1 MTLSSGSLG
10 GFGLLHL
17 GGHLVKVI
25 FWFIQSTSGL
35 WFRSHECPMMTVC
48 HLRLVIANLACSW
61 WDLICRRTCAS
72 SVTSP
77 FSFRVPS
84 TLWTGIGCRRGVVS
98 MLCFQTKSRFT
109 NILVVPESRS
119 ADVVTG
125 WREVADHSMTVRFR
139 EWGEFLDS
147 T

>member
-1 MTLSSGSLG
+1 M
-10 GFGLLHL
+10 
-17 GGHLVKVI
+17 KVI
-25 FWFIQSTSGL
+25 FWLVQSTSGL

-48 HLRLVIANLACSW
+48 HLRLVTTNLVHSW
-61 WDLICRRTCAS
+61 WDPICRRTSAS

-77 FSFRVPS
+77 FSFGVPS

-109 NILVVPESRS
+109 NIPVAPESRS

-125 WREVADHSMTVRFR
+125 QREVADHSMTVRFR
-139 EWGEFLDS
+139 EQGEFLDS